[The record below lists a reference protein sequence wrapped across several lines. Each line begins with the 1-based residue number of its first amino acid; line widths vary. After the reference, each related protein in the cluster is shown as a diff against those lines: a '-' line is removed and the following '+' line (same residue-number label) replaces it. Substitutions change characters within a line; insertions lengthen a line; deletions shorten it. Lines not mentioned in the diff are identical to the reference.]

1 MEKRL
6 YRSTTDRYLGGV
18 CGGLGEY
25 FGVDPAI
32 IRIIA
37 LLLIF
42 AHGIGVIA
50 YLVMWIAVRKRPAN
64 VPVTAV
70 SSHGEFWSRY
80 FPGGLLILLGV
91 IFFISTNWH
100 WLDLHEI
107 FERFWP
113 LILVAIGLALIW
125 RKRATAK
132 RPKRNCTAMRLTN
145 TTEGPSYDSGEV
157 SMGNAAGSARS
168 SAAASQYRSH

>member
-42 AHGIGVIA
+42 AHGISVIA
-50 YLVMWIAVRKRPAN
+50 YLVMWIAVRKRPESVQPAQVATN
-64 VPVTAV
+64 A
-70 SSHGEFWSRY
+70 EFWSRY

-91 IFFISTNWH
+91 IFFISSNWH
-100 WLDLHEI
+100 WLDLGEI

-113 LILVAIGLALIW
+113 LILIALGLTLILANG
-125 RKRATAK
+125 RHHEATD
-132 RPKRNCTAMRLTN
+132 PDQLH
-145 TTEGPSYDSGEV
+145 
-157 SMGNAAGSARS
+157 GNQAHEHNGGTVL
-168 SAAASQYRSH
+168 

>member
-6 YRSTTDRYLGGV
+6 YRSTTDKYIGGV

-25 FGVDPAI
+25 FGIDPAI

-50 YLVMWIAVRKRPAN
+50 YLVMWIAVRKRP
-64 VPVTAV
+64 VSVQPVQVTT
-70 SSHGEFWSRY
+70 SHGEFWSRY
-80 FPGGLLILLGV
+80 FPGGVLIFLGV
-91 IFFISTNWH
+91 VFFISTNWH
-100 WLDLHEI
+100 WLELDEI

-113 LILVAIGLALIW
+113 LILVAIGLGLILAHG
-125 RKRATAK
+125 RH
-132 RPKRNCTAMRLTN
+132 
-145 TTEGPSYDSGEV
+145 DEV
-157 SMGNAAGSARS
+157 SEADQVHNGQAHEHNGGAVV
-168 SAAASQYRSH
+168 